1 MSLETQVTDVV
12 NTGLGI
18 LKAGEETV
26 TKAISDV
33 EKGLRDAVANAEK
46 TLGELKARGAAD
58 FSDPA
63 MKTREVFATAARNI
77 EALAGA
83 KPSQN

>member
-12 NTGLGI
+12 NTGIGI

-26 TKAISDV
+26 AKTIADV
-33 EKGLRDAVANAEK
+33 EKNIRQAVANAEK
-46 TLGELKARGAAD
+46 TLGDLKVKGASD

-63 MKTREVFATAARNI
+63 MKTREIFAGAARNI
-77 EALAGA
+77 ESLTAV

>member
-18 LKAGEETV
+18 LKAGEETL
-26 TKAISDV
+26 TKTIADV
-33 EKGLRDAVANAEK
+33 EKSVREVVANAEK
-46 TLGELKARGAAD
+46 TLGAMKVKGASD

-63 MKTREVFATAARNI
+63 MRTREIFAGAARNI
-77 EALAGA
+77 DSLTAA

>member
-12 NTGLGI
+12 NTGIGI

-26 TKAISDV
+26 AKAIADA
-33 EKGLRDAVANAEK
+33 EKNIRQAVANAEK
-46 TLGELKARGAAD
+46 TLGDLKVKGASD

-63 MKTREVFATAARNI
+63 MKTREIFAGAARNI
-77 EALAGA
+77 ESLAGA